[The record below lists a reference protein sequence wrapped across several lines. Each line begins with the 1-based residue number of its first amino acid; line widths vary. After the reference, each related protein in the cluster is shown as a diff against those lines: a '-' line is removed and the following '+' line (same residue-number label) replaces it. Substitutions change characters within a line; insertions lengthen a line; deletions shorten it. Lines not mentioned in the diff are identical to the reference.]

1 MERVHIDILG
11 PFPPS
16 KSGNVYILMMIDQF
30 TRWVECMPL
39 KDQTAVVVA
48 RSAVDNFFSGFG
60 LPSELHS
67 DQGRKLHE

>member
-39 KDQTAVVVA
+39 KDQTAEVVA
-48 RSAVDNFFSGFG
+48 RSAVYNFFSRFG

-67 DQGRKLHE
+67 